1 MICSSTNFSSLG
13 PECAAGGQESSVA
26 MVVAV
31 EGAAAVTRPVHRH
44 YIGRAGHHRS
54 EGSEETECK

>member
-1 MICSSTNFSSLG
+1 M
-13 PECAAGGQESSVA
+13 AGGQESSVA